1 MQLNTICQ
9 ERTATGAWKTAFV
22 NSSDY
27 LRWSAF
33 PNQLWCTLGQMKFLP
48 VLILAALPFC
58 VHMSRA
64 QAASPQNTATASA
77 DDYSGMYTFLKDGEF
92 MQVTIEDHGKVSG
105 FISRFGDF
113 AADKGTFLD
122 QFFKSGRSD
131 GNKLSFT
138 TENVHG
144 VWFTF
149 EGTFG
154 RGPGKNGDDEAYY
167 VLRGTLT
174 RSSMDADK
182 KTTSQERKVEF
193 KSFPRDAA
201 PR

>member
-1 MQLNTICQ
+1 M
-9 ERTATGAWKTAFV
+9 

-27 LRWSAF
+27 LCWSCTW
-33 PNQLWCTLGQMKFLP
+33 PISEWCTLAEMKFLP
-48 VLILAALPFC
+48 VFIVSAVLLSAVATQ
-58 VHMSRA
+58 A
-64 QAASPQNTATASA
+64 QAAAPQNAATASA
-77 DDYSGMYTFLKDGEF
+77 DDYSGMYSFLKEGEF
-92 MQVTIEDHGKVSG
+92 VQVTIEGGKVSG
-105 FISRFGDF
+105 FISRFGDSES
-113 AADKGTFLD
+113 DKGTFLD
-122 QFFKSGRSD
+122 QFFKTGRSD

-149 EGTFG
+149 DGSFS
-154 RGPGKNGDDEAYY
+154 RGPGKTGDDEAYY
-167 VLRGTLT
+167 LLRGTLT

-182 KTTSQERKVEF
+182 TTSSQERAVEF